1 MLAPT
6 SNAPIKNR
14 LLMVVAF
21 KGSTPGNSKRQ
32 GANQTCSLRASD
44 SNLRYWRAVK
54 KVLNELRHGR
64 VWMRAEGAKG
74 LSYREM
80 GFLLHFYIGQI
91 VSTAASHSA
100 WTCYE
105 PCNRGWQQATEGNFA
120 V

>member
-54 KVLNELRHGR
+54 KVLNEFQHVLFWCHA
-64 VWMRAEGAKG
+64 VDD
-74 LSYREM
+74 LVFSYRVM
-80 GFLLHFYIGQI
+80 GI
-91 VSTAASHSA
+91 
-100 WTCYE
+100 
-105 PCNRGWQQATEGNFA
+105 
-120 V
+120 